1 MRWIEEITA
10 DFRSLDVNKTR
21 LRRFAGLVA
30 SVFFAIGGYIW
41 WETGGEWNA
50 ALTFLAAGY
59 AWFLMSGGLF
69 PALLRPLYR
78 VWMGLSLILGWFV
91 SRIILIFLFYVIL
104 TPVGLIARLVGKRF
118 MDITSEPK
126 AETYWKPV
134 SKSETNFKKM
144 F

>member
-10 DFRSLDVNKTR
+10 DLRSLDVTKTR
-21 LRRFAGLVA
+21 LRRFAGLMA
-30 SVFFAIGGYIW
+30 LALFAIGGYIRW
-41 WETGGEWNA
+41 KTGGEWNTT
-50 ALTFLAAGY
+50 LTVLAAVC

-91 SRIILIFLFYVIL
+91 SRIILIFLFYAIL

-134 SKSETNFKKM
+134 NKSETNFKKM
-144 F
+144 Y